1 MKLFTINTINN
12 FMDLI
17 YNPFAKPFLEEN
29 PDITITNIMDDSL
42 LKDTLNAGEV
52 TKATY
57 MKIYNYA
64 QAAIV
69 DGADG
74 IVVTCTS
81 INEATS
87 KLKDILTVPII
98 NIEEPVATMAVKNG
112 TRIGVIGTIPTSPI
126 AIGRTIVQK
135 AKEMNKE
142 IEIVNHVVDGAFDV
156 LCAGDRDKHD
166 EMICASLYDFAK
178 TVDVVVFAQISMSL
192 LKHEPVE
199 TPIYK
204 VGKTGFEQM
213 RDMLKNKD
221 N

>member
-87 KLKDILTVPII
+87 KLNYEGLIT
-98 NIEEPVATMAVKNG
+98 
-112 TRIGVIGTIPTSPI
+112 
-126 AIGRTIVQK
+126 
-135 AKEMNKE
+135 
-142 IEIVNHVVDGAFDV
+142 
-156 LCAGDRDKHD
+156 
-166 EMICASLYDFAK
+166 
-178 TVDVVVFAQISMSL
+178 
-192 LKHEPVE
+192 HEP
-199 TPIYK
+199 
-204 VGKTGFEQM
+204 
-213 RDMLKNKD
+213 DSLKGEEFIPSFHQGE
-221 N
+221 